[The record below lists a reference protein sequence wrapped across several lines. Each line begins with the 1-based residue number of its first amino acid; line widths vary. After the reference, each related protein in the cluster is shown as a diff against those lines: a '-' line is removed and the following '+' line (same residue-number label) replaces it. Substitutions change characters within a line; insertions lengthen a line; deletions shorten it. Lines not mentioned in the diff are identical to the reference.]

1 MQNGFCHPTG
11 LVTFTCHLPRDKF
24 CEKYFSD
31 PEDGGK
37 RKMSETQN
45 KSDYEIIQEPIILL
59 SDIFLP
65 ILALR
70 PKLRVREQR
79 DDPSHPLTN
88 RYGQY
93 MAHK

>member
-1 MQNGFCHPTG
+1 MLY
-11 LVTFTCHLPRDKF
+11 LVNQERK
-24 CEKYFSD
+24 KKQK
-31 PEDGGK
+31 GK

-70 PKLRVREQR
+70 PKLRVHEQR
-79 DDPSHPLTN
+79 EDPSHPLAN

-93 MAHK
+93 MAHE